1 MINVRA
7 ANLADVA
14 IIVQLGRQLHA
25 NSAYA
30 DKGFSDAKAKS
41 VVAMMVDSETD
52 CALVAEDN
60 QQIIGFFLGGV
71 NYEWF
76 SDDLLGFD
84 YSVYVIPEKR
94 NGRTA
99 IKLFKTFEAWA
110 KSKGAVRIHVGIT
123 TNINI
128 EGNRRFYHFL
138 GYQDSGVF
146 FEKRL

>member
-14 IIVQLGRQLHA
+14 TIVQLGRQLHA
-25 NSAYA
+25 SSAYA
-30 DKGFSDAKAKS
+30 SKGFSDAKANS
-41 VVAMMVDSETD
+41 VVAMIIDSETD
-52 CALVAEDN
+52 CIFVAEDD
-60 QQIIGFFLGGV
+60 QQIIGYFLGGSA
-71 NYEWF
+71 YEWF
-76 SDDLLGFD
+76 SNDLLGFD

-94 NGRTA
+94 NGRAA
-99 IKLFKTFEAWA
+99 IKLFKAFEDWA
-110 KSKGAVRIHVGIT
+110 RAKGIVRIQVGIT

-138 GYQDSGVF
+138 GFEDGGVF